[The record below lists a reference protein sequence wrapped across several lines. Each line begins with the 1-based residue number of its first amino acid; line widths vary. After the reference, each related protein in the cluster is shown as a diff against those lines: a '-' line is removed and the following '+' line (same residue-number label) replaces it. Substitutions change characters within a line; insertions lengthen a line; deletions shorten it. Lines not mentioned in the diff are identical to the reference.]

1 MNINSSLFK
10 KINGL
15 SGKNHWLDAFGWA
28 GAELVLVAMLGWY
41 SVSVFLAYENNWPA
55 RGRAMLILLAAGLG
69 GWALNF
75 LIAWVVKEPRPFL
88 NQPQDR
94 SLFHPLFPAL
104 FTWKSFP
111 SDHALWAMTIF
122 LTALILHLPLAWPL
136 IILAAWVGWGRVFSG
151 VHYPGDI
158 IGGFSVALFVAAVGN
173 FLINILF

>member
-1 MNINSSLFK
+1 MNINASIFK
-10 KINGL
+10 KISGL

-41 SVSVFLAYENNWPA
+41 CVTAFLAYENDWTA
-55 RGRAMLILLAAGLG
+55 RGRAMLVLLIAGLA

-75 LIAWVVKEPRPFL
+75 LIAFIVQEPRPFL
-88 NQPQDR
+88 NQSQDH

-136 IILAAWVGWGRVFSG
+136 VVLVVWVGWGRVFSG

-158 IGGFSVALFVAAVGN
+158 FGGWAVAVFIASIVN
-173 FLINILF
+173 WIINIR